1 MCCACCVT
9 LLTRVLASQLDA
21 REEQLAV
28 WTCCRLTRQQLG
40 GEDGK
45 AAVVRGRMR
54 LRVRGHRLLTL
65 NSQAMC
71 QLGYLYNREPL
82 LQSLKEHLV
91 DGVPMPPL
99 AKHVVSLKDLTTLQ
113 LAPSSSEAA
122 AAPAV
127 AASTGDF
134 RAATHVRYACP
145 LTGAPRCF
153 SAWRGE
159 MFACCLHSCLADI
172 DSPGLELN
180 GRFKF
185 VALRPSGVVVSERA
199 LKQVRALPA
208 PQRVLSGLLTSA

>member
-1 MCCACCVT
+1 M
-9 LLTRVLASQLDA
+9 RVL
-21 REEQLAV
+21 
-28 WTCCRLTRQQLG
+28 TIC
-40 GEDGK
+40 
-45 AAVVRGRMR
+45 
-54 LRVRGHRLLTL
+54 
-65 NSQAMC
+65 SQAMC

-145 LTGAPRCF
+145 LTGALRCLT
-153 SAWRGE
+153 RRRL
-159 MFACCLHSCLADI
+159 CLPFLLCIADYN
-172 DSPGLELN
+172 SPSSGLELN

-185 VALRPSGVVVSERA
+185 VALRPSGIVVSERA
-199 LKQVRALPA
+199 LKQVRRCL
-208 PQRVLSGLLTSA
+208 RRDGYVVR